1 MRIILLII
9 LFFSSVLSS
18 FSQQNASYYI
28 MDCPEFIIKSD
39 SSFIYMED
47 FLSHRD
53 DIGYENSI
61 GCVGFSGIN
70 GFDQNRIHIENKHYT
85 KIIVFLAYIADMDFG
100 KYYNNDCTQCN
111 PPINAIEQLCEFY
124 KRTKYNFE
132 VIYAYWAIYNA
143 RLLATINTTFY
154 SNIEQFGVSYFMDET
169 DEIKEK
175 YPNSLPA
182 RNILLEEYGE
192 KQYEL
197 LKGILK
203 CQINE
208 K

>member
-1 MRIILLII
+1 M
-9 LFFSSVLSS
+9 SSVLSS
-18 FSQQNASYYI
+18 FSQQTAKYYI
-28 MDCPEFIIKSD
+28 MDCPEFILKSD
-39 SSFIYMED
+39 SSFLYMEN
-47 FLSHRD
+47 LLNHKD
-53 DIGYENSI
+53 DIGYENRI
-61 GCVGFSGIN
+61 GCVGFHGIN
-70 GFDQNRIHIENKHYT
+70 GFDKNRIHIKNEHYT
-85 KIIVFLAYIADMDFG
+85 NLIIFLAYIADMDFD
-100 KYYNNDCTQCN
+100 KYHNNDCTQCS
-111 PPINAIEQLCEFY
+111 PPTKAIEQLCEFY

-143 RLLATINTTFY
+143 SFLATTNTIFY
-154 SNIEQFGVSYFMDET
+154 SNIEQFGASYFMEET
-169 DEIKEK
+169 DEIIEK

-203 CQINE
+203 CQINV

>member
-1 MRIILLII
+1 
-9 LFFSSVLSS
+9 
-18 FSQQNASYYI
+18 
-28 MDCPEFIIKSD
+28 
-39 SSFIYMED
+39 
-47 FLSHRD
+47 
-53 DIGYENSI
+53 
-61 GCVGFSGIN
+61 
-70 GFDQNRIHIENKHYT
+70 
-85 KIIVFLAYIADMDFG
+85 MDFD
-100 KYYNNDCTQCN
+100 KYHNNDCTQCS

-143 RLLATINTTFY
+143 NFLATTNTIFY
-154 SNIEQFGVSYFMDET
+154 SNIEQFGASYFMEET
-169 DEIKEK
+169 DEIIEK

-203 CQINE
+203 CQINV